1 MPRPQAGAVVAAQV
15 KCISVRRQPHAL
27 KNTGRMKGSSFGPLD
42 ADSDAQLLTA
52 YRYLL
57 EAFPRLG
64 RAPTLREMKN
74 ELDLSEDAIGE
85 ILGRLEA
92 CGALR
97 LDPRTSWI
105 ADAYP
110 YSPTPTSHLVSFD
123 TGVRAYCMCAID
135 CFYVPFLTGSDI
147 SIESRCHLCRTG
159 IHVRIERGKI
169 LMVVPV
175 TTVVWDSEALY
186 DCPKTNFFCS
196 EGHLLEW
203 RTSAPDEAGRIRSL
217 DAALERGRE
226 AATRI
231 RQVIGG

>member
-1 MPRPQAGAVVAAQV
+1 
-15 KCISVRRQPHAL
+15 
-27 KNTGRMKGSSFGPLD
+27 MKGSSPGPLSAAFD
-42 ADSDAQLLTA
+42 IQLLIA

-57 EAFPRLG
+57 ETFPRLG
-64 RAPTLREMKN
+64 RAPTLCEMKK
-74 ELDLSEDAIGE
+74 ELDLSDDSIGE

-92 CGALR
+92 LGALR

-110 YSPTPTSHLVSFD
+110 YSPTPTDHLAKLG
-123 TGVRAYCMCAID
+123 TGVRVYCMCAID

-147 SIESRCHLCRTG
+147 TVESRCHLCRTF
-159 IHVRIERGKI
+159 IQVRIERKKI
-169 LMVVPV
+169 LLVVPL
-175 TTVVWDSEALY
+175 TTVVWDSGASY

-196 EGHLLEW
+196 ESHLAEW
-203 RTSAPDEAGRIRSL
+203 RACAPDEPGRIRSL

-231 RQVIGG
+231 MQLIGE